1 MCATPLLAA
10 VGAPSASPVGPF
22 LRVAVDP
29 PVDDGEQWLHAEGMA
44 ALVSRPHHSS
54 LAPTHR
60 PRLLS

>member
-22 LRVAVDP
+22 LRVV
-29 PVDDGEQWLHAEGMA
+29 PVDDGEQRLHGEGMA
-44 ALVSRPHHSS
+44 ALVSRPRHSF